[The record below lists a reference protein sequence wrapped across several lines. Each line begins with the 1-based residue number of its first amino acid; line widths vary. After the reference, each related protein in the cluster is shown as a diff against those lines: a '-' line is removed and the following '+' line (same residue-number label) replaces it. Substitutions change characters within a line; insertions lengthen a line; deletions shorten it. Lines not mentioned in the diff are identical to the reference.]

1 MVVLKDKNGPQS
13 EVVKKNIEKIFKG
26 HGLDI
31 MIQCD
36 MEIVNYADVTFN
48 LRDSEPSNEIKYIYK
63 ESNHPL
69 SAIPQIT
76 LSMESSYSLCLLTKN
91 ISGSSTSLTKSI
103 TFNSKFSLN
112 VAYPKRYDPLL
123 SPQLFALTPKKLVE
137 VPKTFID
144 KVFVSINVFTSRVKV
159 PFFVFIS

>member
-103 TFNSKFSLN
+103 TFNSKFSLT
-112 VAYPKRYDPLL
+112 VAYTKRYDPLL
-123 SPQLFALTPKKLVE
+123 IPQLCALTQKKLVE